1 MAAVIFET
9 QKCAESLVE
18 VGVPRK
24 QANRYAELMAE
35 SFVHYADKLVTRD
48 YLDARLDG
56 QWEKINGRFAQMQSN
71 IDLRFSQMQS
81 QFDGRFA
88 QMQSHFEGRFTQMQ
102 SDIDARFAQMQ
113 SDIEA
118 RFAAVDSK
126 FTQLF
131 WMMGIGFTVLVMPQL
146 QAWFS

>member
-56 QWEKINGRFAQMQSN
+56 QWEKINSRLAQMQAEF
-71 IDLRFSQMQS
+71 DGRFVQMQAS
-81 QFDGRFA
+81 FDGRFA
-88 QMQSHFEGRFTQMQ
+88 QMR
-102 SDIDARFAQMQ
+102 SDIDM
-113 SDIEA
+113 
-118 RFAAVDSK
+118 RFAAVHSK

-131 WMMGIGFTVLVMPQL
+131 WMMGIGFTVLVIPQL

>member
-1 MAAVIFET
+1 MSAVIFET

-18 VGVPRK
+18 VGVPRI

-48 YLDARLDG
+48 YLDARFDG
-56 QWEKINGRFAQMQSN
+56 QWEKINSRFAQMQSQFDGRFAQMQSQF
-71 IDLRFSQMQS
+71 DGRFSQMQS

-88 QMQSHFEGRFTQMQ
+88 QMQSN
-102 SDIDARFAQMQ
+102 IDM
-113 SDIEA
+113 
-118 RFAAVDSK
+118 RFAAVEHK

-131 WMMGIGFTVLVMPQL
+131 WMMGIGFTVLIIPQL

>member
-48 YLDARLDG
+48 YLDARFDG
-56 QWEKINGRFAQMQSN
+56 QWEKINSRLAQMQAEF
-71 IDLRFSQMQS
+71 DGRFTQMQAE
-81 QFDGRFA
+81 FDGRFA
-88 QMQSHFEGRFTQMQ
+88 QMR
-102 SDIDARFAQMQ
+102 SDIDM
-113 SDIEA
+113 
-118 RFAAVDSK
+118 RFAAVHSK

-131 WMMGIGFTVLVMPQL
+131 WMMGIGFTVLVIPQL

>member
-56 QWEKINGRFAQMQSN
+56 QWEKINGRFAQMQS
-71 IDLRFSQMQS
+71 
-81 QFDGRFA
+81 QFDGRLA
-88 QMQSHFEGRFTQMQ
+88 QFQ
-102 SDIDARFAQMQ
+102 SDIDM
-113 SDIEA
+113 
-118 RFAAVDSK
+118 RFAAVDHK

-131 WMMGIGFTVLVMPQL
+131 WMMGIGFTVLVIPQL

>member
-56 QWEKINGRFAQMQSN
+56 QWEKINGRFAQMQSS
-71 IDLRFSQMQS
+71 IDMRFSQMQS

-88 QMQSHFEGRFTQMQ
+88 QMQS
-102 SDIDARFAQMQ
+102 DID
-113 SDIEA
+113 A
-118 RFAAVDSK
+118 RFAAVDSR

-131 WMMGIGFTVLVMPQL
+131 WMMGIGFTVLVIPQL

>member
-56 QWEKINGRFAQMQSN
+56 QWEKIDSRFAQMQAEF
-71 IDLRFSQMQS
+71 DGRFVQMQAS
-81 QFDGRFA
+81 FDGRFA
-88 QMQSHFEGRFTQMQ
+88 QMR
-102 SDIDARFAQMQ
+102 SDIDMRFAQMQ
-113 SDIEA
+113 AQLDGRFAQMRSDIDM
-118 RFAAVDSK
+118 RFAAVHSK

-131 WMMGIGFTVLVMPQL
+131 WMMGIGFTVLVIPQL

>member
-1 MAAVIFET
+1 MSAVIFET
-9 QKCAESLVE
+9 HKYAESLVE

-48 YLDARLDG
+48 YLDARFDG
-56 QWEKINGRFAQMQSN
+56 QWEKINSRFA
-71 IDLRFSQMQS
+71 QMQS

-88 QMQSHFEGRFTQMQ
+88 QMQSQFDG
-102 SDIDARFAQMQ
+102 RFAQMQ
-113 SDIEA
+113 SNIDM
-118 RFAAVDSK
+118 RFAAVEHK

-131 WMMGIGFTVLVMPQL
+131 WMMGIGFTVLIIPQL

>member
-1 MAAVIFET
+1 M
-9 QKCAESLVE
+9 E

-56 QWEKINGRFAQMQSN
+56 QWEKINSRFVQMQSRFDGQFTQMQSN
-71 IDLRFSQMQS
+71 IDM
-81 QFDGRFA
+81 
-88 QMQSHFEGRFTQMQ
+88 
-102 SDIDARFAQMQ
+102 
-113 SDIEA
+113 
-118 RFAAVDSK
+118 RFAAVDGK
-126 FTQLF
+126 FRQLF
-131 WMMGIGFTVLVMPQL
+131 WMVGIGFTVLIIPQL